1 MTMAYALPL
10 VFALIVAFAVG
21 LYVILDGFDL
31 GIGILF
37 PFAPG
42 NGERDTMMNSV
53 GPVWD
58 GNETWLVM
66 GGTLLFAAF
75 PAVYAQVLPAFY
87 IPLMAMLFALVFRGL
102 AFEYRFRATAL
113 RRAWDW
119 AFALGSGVAAFM
131 QGVMLGAF
139 IDGVHL
145 ADGGFALAPFAFASV
160 FALASGF
167 GVVAGYALLG
177 AAWIIFKTEGTT
189 QAFARRAAPWTLA
202 LTLGFVGLI
211 SVWTPLAHPAIA
223 LRWFSR
229 PNIFFLWPVPLA
241 TGALAYGLWRAIPGK
256 RDGLPFLLA
265 VLLFLIAYG
274 GLGISLWPY
283 AVPRALTIW
292 QAAGTTDTLVF
303 LFWGTVFILPLTL
316 GYLGYAHWV
325 FRGKTRG
332 GYGH

>member
-1 MTMAYALPL
+1 MAYTLPL
-10 VFALIVAFAVG
+10 VFAFVVAFAVG

-42 NGERDTMMNSV
+42 DAERDIMMNSV

-58 GNETWLVM
+58 GNETWLVL

-87 IPLMAMLFALVFRGL
+87 IPLMTMLFALVFRGI
-102 AFEYRFRATAL
+102 AFEYRFRARGL
-113 RRAWDW
+113 RWVWDW
-119 AFALGSGVAAFM
+119 AFAGGSALAALM

-139 IDGVHL
+139 IDGVKLTH
-145 ADGGFALAPFAFASV
+145 GRFAGSPFGFASV
-160 FALASGF
+160 FALASGL

-177 AAWIIFKTEGTT
+177 ATWTIFKTEGTT
-189 QAFARRAAPWTLA
+189 QAFARRAARWALV
-202 LTLGFVGLI
+202 LTLGFIGLI
-211 SVWTPLAHPAIA
+211 SLWTPLTHEAIA
-223 LRWFSR
+223 ERWFSR
-229 PNIFFLWPVPLA
+229 PNIFYLWPVPLVTA
-241 TGALAYGLWRAIPGK
+241 ALAYGLWRAIAGR
-256 RDGLPFLLA
+256 RDGRPFLLA
-265 VLLFLIAYG
+265 ILLFLVAYG

-283 AVPRALTIW
+283 AVPRTLTIW
-292 QAAGTTDTLVF
+292 EAAGTIPTLIF

-332 GYGH
+332 GYEH